1 MSLRAIEPKDALAL
15 MEQNEALQIVDIRGA
30 DWFAQAHITQ
40 AIMLDSRTLEDFLHD
55 ADLDAPVL
63 VYCHHGISSI
73 PAGEVLAE
81 RGFSEVL
88 SLNGGFEQWRQQYPR
103 QCTMSQ

>member
-1 MSLRAIEPKDALAL
+1 MSLKTIDPQDALAL
-15 MEQNEALQIVDIRGA
+15 ITQCEEIQIVDIRGT
-30 DWFAQAHITQ
+30 DWFSQSHISGA
-40 AIMLDSRTLEDFLHD
+40 AILDNTNLEDFLRE

-73 PAGEVLAE
+73 PAGELLVE

-88 SLNGGFEQWRQQYPR
+88 SLNGGFEQWQLQYPQR
-103 QCTMSQ
+103 CTTAQ